1 MPSIS
6 FFYGIV
12 IMMYFDD
19 HNPPHFHA
27 KYQDNIAEIT
37 FDGKVLRGSLPE
49 KQLRMVQAWAA
60 IHEEDL
66 KTNWELLRDASQ
78 PEKIEPLR

>member
-6 FFYGIV
+6 FFYGIIV
-12 IMMYFDD
+12 SMYIDG

-27 KYQDNIAEIT
+27 RHQGFEAEFT
-37 FDGKVLRGSLPE
+37 LSGELLNGKFPE

-66 KTNWELLRDASQ
+66 KTNWELLKNSGEA
-78 PEKIEPLR
+78 EKIDPLR

>member
-6 FFYGIV
+6 FFYGI
-12 IMMYFDD
+12 IINMYFDD

-27 KYQDNIAEIT
+27 TYQGDKVEMS
-37 FDGKVLRGSLPE
+37 FDGKVLNGNLPE

-60 IHEEDL
+60 IHEDDL
-66 KTNWELLRDASQ
+66 KANWELLKNSGT

>member
-1 MPSIS
+1 MPSVS

-12 IMMYFDD
+12 INMYFDD

-27 KYQDNIAEIT
+27 TYQDCKAEFT
-37 FDGKVLRGSLPE
+37 FDGKILRGNMPE
-49 KQLRMVQAWAA
+49 KQVKLIQAWAT

-66 KTNWELLRDASQ
+66 KTNWALLESASQ
-78 PEKIEPLR
+78 PEKIDPLR

>member
-1 MPSIS
+1 
-6 FFYGIV
+6 
-12 IMMYFDD
+12 MMYFDD

-27 KYQDNIAEIT
+27 RYQDDRAEFD
-37 FDGKVLRGSLPE
+37 FDGNMLNGDLPE
-49 KQLRMVQAWAA
+49 KQKRMVQAWAA

-66 KTNWELLRDASQ
+66 KTNWELLKNSGT

>member
-12 IMMYFDD
+12 ITMYFDD

-27 KYQDNIAEIT
+27 AYQDNRAEID
-37 FDGKVLRGSLPE
+37 FDGKVLKGSLPE
-49 KQLRMVQAWAA
+49 KQLRMVQAQAT

-66 KTNWELLRDASQ
+66 KTNWELLKNSGA
-78 PEKIEPLR
+78 PEKIEPLH

>member
-12 IMMYFDD
+12 ITMYFDD

-27 KYQDNIAEIT
+27 KYQGHEAEFS
-37 FDGKVLRGSLPE
+37 FDGTLLNGKLPE
-49 KQLRMVQAWAA
+49 KQTRMVQAWAA
-60 IHEEDL
+60 IHEDDL
-66 KTNWELLRDASQ
+66 ITNWELLEAQSQ
-78 PEKIEPLR
+78 PEKIDPLR

>member
-1 MPSIS
+1 MPTVS
-6 FFYGIV
+6 FFYGI
-12 IMMYFDD
+12 IITMYFDD

-27 KYQDNIAEIT
+27 RYQEDRVEMT
-37 FDGKVLRGSLPE
+37 FDGKVLKGNLPE

-66 KTNWELLRDASQ
+66 LANWELLKNASQ
-78 PEKIEPLR
+78 PEKIDPLR

>member
-27 KYQDNIAEIT
+27 RYQDDRAEFD
-37 FDGKVLRGSLPE
+37 FDGNMLNGDLPE
-49 KQLRMVQAWAA
+49 KQKRMVQAWAA

-66 KTNWELLRDASQ
+66 KTNWELLKNSGT

>member
-6 FFYGIV
+6 FFYGI
-12 IMMYFDD
+12 IITIYFDD

-27 KYQDNIAEIT
+27 TYQDNRAEID
-37 FDGKVLRGSLPE
+37 FDGKVLKGSLPE

-66 KTNWELLRDASQ
+66 KTNWELLKNSGT